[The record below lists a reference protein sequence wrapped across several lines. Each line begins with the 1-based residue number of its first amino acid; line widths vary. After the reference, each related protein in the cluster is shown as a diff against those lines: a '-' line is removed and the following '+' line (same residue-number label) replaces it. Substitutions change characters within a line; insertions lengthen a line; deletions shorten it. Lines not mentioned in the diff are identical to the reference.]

1 MTPTQ
6 PSGAASSRRSAEEL
20 FDAAKE
26 SAVHART
33 QAADAVS
40 HAVDTA
46 AEAVGALKPKLRG
59 WFHAGTAPLALAYG
73 ITITALAP
81 AGAPRTTVAVFAL
94 ATVLLF
100 AVSAVYHR
108 GDWNNRA
115 AAVLRRLD
123 HANIFL
129 VIAGTYTPL
138 TVLLLPRPTAT
149 ILLSVV
155 WIGAIA
161 GILMRVFWLGAP
173 RWLYV
178 PIYIALGWV
187 AVAFIPAFWA
197 SGGPAVATLV
207 IAGGLGYTLGAIVY
221 GFKRP
226 NPSPQ
231 WFGFHEIFHIGTIIG
246 YTCHAVAIALVA
258 LG

>member
-1 MTPTQ
+1 MTPTHPQ
-6 PSGAASSRRSAEEL
+6 SQAHPRRGAEEFL
-20 FDAAKE
+20 GAAKE
-26 SAVHART
+26 TAAHAAAT
-33 QAADAVS
+33 AKDAAADVVS
-40 HAVDTA
+40 
-46 AEAVGALKPKLRG
+46 ALKPKLRG
-59 WFHAGTAPLALAYG
+59 WLHAGIAPLALAYG
-73 ITITALAP
+73 IVVTILAP
-81 AGAPRTTVAVFAL
+81 AGAPRLTVGVFAL

-108 GDWNNRA
+108 GDWTRGV

-138 TVLLLPRPTAT
+138 TALLLPPKTAA
-149 ILLSVV
+149 ILLSIV
-155 WIGAIA
+155 WTGAIV
-161 GILMRVFWLGAP
+161 GILMRVFWLDAP

-178 PIYIALGWV
+178 PIYIALGWA
-187 AVAFIPAFWA
+187 AVAFIPAFWS
-197 SGGPAVATLV
+197 SGGPAVASLV
-207 IAGGLGYTLGAIVY
+207 IAGGLGYTLGAVVY

-226 NPSPQ
+226 NPSPR
-231 WFGFHEIFHIGTIIG
+231 WFGFHEIFHVGTIVG